1 MPQST
6 SDLFFG
12 INMPKLLRLGA
23 LDVARL
29 TGDQPQDDLQ
39 LSSEESLFCRLWSSD
54 MMRSEIHTKRALI
67 TQAGTPVEMAYI
79 IFQGQAVAS
88 WNGHQFHLGPGAV
101 FGLAEGLCQQPHR
114 WSVRAEGIVHTR
126 SIPMAQALDELQQA
140 ATGLRSICRVVG
152 ARVMGAGA
160 QHTVAS
166 TL

>member
-1 MPQST
+1 MTPST

-12 INMPKLLRLGA
+12 INMNKLLRLGA

-29 TGDQPQDDLQ
+29 TGEQAHDDLQ

-54 MMRSEIHTKRALI
+54 MMRSEIHTKGTVI
-67 TQAGTPVEMAYI
+67 TEAGTPVETAYI

-88 WNGHQFHLGPGAV
+88 WKGHQFHLGPGAV

-126 SIPMAQALDELQQA
+126 SIPMAQAQEELTQA

-152 ARVMGAGA
+152 ARVMGA
-160 QHTVAS
+160 QHAVAHP
-166 TL
+166 L

>member
-1 MPQST
+1 MTQSP

-29 TGDQPQDDLQ
+29 TGDKPQDDLQ

-54 MMRSEIHTKRALI
+54 MMRSEIHNKGAMI
-67 TQAGTPVEMAYI
+67 TEAGTPVEMAYI

-88 WNGHQFHLGPGAV
+88 WKEHQFHLGPGAV

-160 QHTVAS
+160 QHAVPS